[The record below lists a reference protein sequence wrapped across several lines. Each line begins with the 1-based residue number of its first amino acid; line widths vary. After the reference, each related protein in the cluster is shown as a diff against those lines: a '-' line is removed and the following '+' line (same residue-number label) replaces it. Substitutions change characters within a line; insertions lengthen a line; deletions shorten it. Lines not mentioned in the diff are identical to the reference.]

1 MPQECFGLIGG
12 LGVGAAIHYY
22 RELAKAHDALRV
34 PMNLVMVHADLARMT
49 GWASASDAKSMAR
62 YVAGLIAQLQA
73 AGATFAA
80 IPAVTPHLCY
90 SELQPISPLPLVSM
104 LEAVNGAIRSRGFR
118 RVALFG
124 TRFTVESAMFGALTN
139 AEVVKPR
146 PEEIDFIHKTY
157 YQLASTGAGGDQE
170 RQGLTV
176 LAQTLMRRDGVDAIV
191 LAGTDLALIF
201 DESNTPFP
209 HIDCARAH
217 LDKILESMLDQP
229 LAR

>member
-22 RELAKAHDALRV
+22 KELAKAHDALRI
-34 PMNLVMVHADLARMT
+34 PMNLIMIHADMARMIQ
-49 GWASASDAKSMAR
+49 WAEAGDAKSMAR
-62 YVAGLIAQLQA
+62 YVAGLIAQLRA
-73 AGATFAA
+73 AGASFAA
-80 IPAVTPHLCY
+80 LPAVTPHLCF
-90 SELQPISPLPLVSM
+90 SELQPISPLPLVNM
-104 LEAVNGAIRSRGFR
+104 LETVNEVVRSSGFR

-124 TRFTVESAMFGALTN
+124 TRVTVETAMFGALTN

-146 PEEIDFIHKTY
+146 PEEIDSIHKTY
-157 YQLASTGAGGDQE
+157 FQLASTGAGGNQE
-170 RQGLTV
+170 REGLTN
-176 LAQTLMRRDGVDAIV
+176 LAQTLMQRDAVDAIV

-217 LDKILESMLDQP
+217 LDKILGKMREDP
-229 LAR
+229 V